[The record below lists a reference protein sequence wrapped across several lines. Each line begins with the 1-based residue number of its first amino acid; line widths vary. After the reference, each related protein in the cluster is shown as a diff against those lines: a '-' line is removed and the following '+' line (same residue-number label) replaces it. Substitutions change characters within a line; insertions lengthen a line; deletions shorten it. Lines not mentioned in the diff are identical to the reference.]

1 MLLTK
6 KLISFRFDIVDLMLY
21 NTPRLARFVSKESF
35 DVRKNKVP
43 FVKEPALKANAYKL
57 HSGYDRGYDCSCYF
71 TRAIIKYS

>member
-6 KLISFRFDIVDLMLY
+6 KLDFSRFDIVDLMLY

-43 FVKEPALKANAYKL
+43 FVKELALKANAYKL
-57 HSGYDRGYDCSCYF
+57 HSGYDRNYHCSCYF